1 MAKASP
7 VHIECEIIARVMAKA
22 GVRMMHRLL
31 LATVAT
37 ISLVLAAGD
46 VTPARAAPPVPY
58 SWTGFYVGGNF
69 GGGWGNTGYSGG
81 QSTGSTSF
89 LTSLAAVLPLLR
101 PWALLPAARNLAG
114 FLAAGRSGTIIN
126 SRAHPG
132 SSALRRIST
141 RAVFVAH
148 RVTVP
153 WRRPQDQDQAQGQR
167 LFLDALPT
175 A

>member
-1 MAKASP
+1 
-7 VHIECEIIARVMAKA
+7 MAKA

-81 QSTGSTSF
+81 HPRADGTG
-89 LTSLAAVLPLLR
+89 PLL
-101 PWALLPAARNLAG
+101 
-114 FLAAGRSGTIIN
+114 
-126 SRAHPG
+126 
-132 SSALRRIST
+132 
-141 RAVFVAH
+141 
-148 RVTVP
+148 
-153 WRRPQDQDQAQGQR
+153 QR
-167 LFLDALPT
+167 CQT
-175 A
+175 AT